1 MIFRMLIQ
9 KYSILYYI
17 YITAVINIIY
27 WIFLTTILTYIKYT
41 IIKYT
46 LYSIIIYDINCI
58 KFLIRYIFI
67 LLYNIQYYYS
77 YSSILYI
84 YIYIYIYI
92 TYINILILI
101 AGNNDSMDSWIYAYI
116 RKEDAYYVCR

>member
-27 WIFLTTILTYIKYT
+27 WIILITILTYIKYT
-41 IIKYT
+41 IIKNT

-58 KFLIRYIFI
+58 KFLIRYICI

-77 YSSILYI
+77 YSSILFI

-92 TYINILILI
+92 
-101 AGNNDSMDSWIYAYI
+101 
-116 RKEDAYYVCR
+116 

>member
-9 KYSILYYI
+9 KYS
-17 YITAVINIIY
+17 ITAVINIIY
-27 WIFLTTILTYIKYT
+27 WIFLITILTYIKYT

-58 KFLIRYIFI
+58 KFLIRYIVI

-77 YSSILYI
+77 YSSII

-92 TYINILILI
+92 TYINI
-101 AGNNDSMDSWIYAYI
+101 
-116 RKEDAYYVCR
+116 

>member
-17 YITAVINIIY
+17 YIYITAVINIIY
-27 WIFLTTILTYIKYT
+27 WIFLITILTYIKYT

-77 YSSILYI
+77 FSSSPIP
-84 YIYIYIYI
+84 YIYI
-92 TYINILILI
+92 TYINIWILI
-101 AGNNDSMDSWIYAYI
+101 AGNNDSMDTWIYAYI